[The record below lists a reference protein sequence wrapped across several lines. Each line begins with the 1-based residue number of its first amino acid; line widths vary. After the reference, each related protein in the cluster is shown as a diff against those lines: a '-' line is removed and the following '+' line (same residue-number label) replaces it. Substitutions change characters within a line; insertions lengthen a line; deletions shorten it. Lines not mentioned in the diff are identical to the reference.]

1 MNPLPG
7 SDRLPG
13 DIRSEWNSAVS
24 IESLNQDLARLEED
38 VKKLSRDSQRLSE
51 DIGQQARTMR
61 EEVVAAE
68 FIATEEAI
76 ENAGSVLEAIA
87 QLRDI
92 QRDQL
97 RVLFDDH
104 KRSWRALA
112 DVRSPIGLIEVSF
125 DHWKR
130 RASHVA
136 VGLNQVVDVLVGEG
150 RQMTTSM
157 VQMWKP
163 FVQLVRQ
170 DWGVEKTRKDPRL

>member
-1 MNPLPG
+1 
-7 SDRLPG
+7 
-13 DIRSEWNSAVS
+13 VS

-38 VKKLSRDSQRLSE
+38 VKKLSRDSQRFGE
-51 DIGQQARTMR
+51 DLTQQARTVQ

-76 ENAGSVLEAIA
+76 ENAGSMLEALA

-97 RVLFDDH
+97 KVLFDDH
-104 KRSWRALA
+104 KQSWRALA
-112 DVRSPIGLIEVSF
+112 DVRSPIGLLEVGF

-136 VGLNQVVDVLVGEG
+136 VGLNQVVDVFVGEG

-157 VQMWKP
+157 LQMWKP
-163 FVQLVRQ
+163 FAQLVRQ
-170 DWGVEKTRKDPRL
+170 DWSTEKTRKDPRL